1 MFLATST
8 LHPTLAA
15 FYGLGGPELLI
26 IVFVLLLLFGGRKL
40 PEMARGTGRALRI
53 FKAETKGL
61 MDDDD
66 TDTAT
71 STPQRTTLPS
81 ASSPAGDT
89 VPPVPPP
96 SAGASGT
103 TGATAAPEVGTSSP
117 ASDGLPPTHT
127 ET

>member
-1 MFLATST
+1 MFLATPT

-26 IVFVLLLLFGGRKL
+26 IAFVLLLLFGGRKL

-66 TDTAT
+66 DTPT
-71 STPQRTTLPS
+71 STPQRTSLPS
-81 ASSPAGDT
+81 ATSPAADT
-89 VPPVPPP
+89 VTPAPPP
-96 SAGASGT
+96 STAASGT
-103 TGATAAPEVGTSSP
+103 TGATAAPEIGTSSP
-117 ASDGLPPTHT
+117 VSDGLPPTHT